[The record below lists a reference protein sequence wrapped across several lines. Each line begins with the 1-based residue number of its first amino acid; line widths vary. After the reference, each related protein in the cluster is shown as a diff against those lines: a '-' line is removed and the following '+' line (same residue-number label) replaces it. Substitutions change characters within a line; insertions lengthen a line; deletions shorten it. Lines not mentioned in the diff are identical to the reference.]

1 MNFCRWILTASV
13 TLAQTTASFADP
25 VDEARE
31 WIAATVAEICPEPGL
46 SGFDMQVALPGVWLL
61 EEQAFPDTGDPRRLL
76 MRFAIPSG
84 GELTVER
91 RQIGGVV
98 RQFRT
103 SVSMPGPTGLMPTMQ
118 AIADGTCTIRSGQVI
133 RREGANRVFLDQLDA
148 DLASVR
154 WTETLQAPWPDGTD
168 PGGVRVA
175 LIDSGLAYD
184 LDIFHNRLARGP
196 DGSPLGYDF
205 WDLDPWPYDGDTGR
219 EPYLPIR
226 HGTAVASILVEEAPT
241 AALMPYRFPR
251 PDMTRMG
258 DLVDQ
263 AAQDGASI
271 LAMPLGSSRESDWI
285 TFLEALDRH
294 DLLAVVSAGNNGRNI
309 DINPVY
315 PAAFDH
321 PRILTV
327 TSSDGFGRLAQGSN
341 WGPESIDIM
350 LPAENMF
357 VIDFRGASGVAS
369 GSSYA
374 VPRLA
379 AMAARIL
386 ESNPDLTAAEL
397 KARLVGKAGRSPF
410 EPEGLVAEGWI
421 PNPLAD

>member
-1 MNFCRWILTASV
+1 MDVRRWILIATV
-13 TLAQTTASFADP
+13 TLAQTTASFAGP
-25 VDEARE
+25 IDEARK
-31 WIAATVAEICPEPGL
+31 WIAASVAEVCPEPGL
-46 SGFDMQVALPGVWLL
+46 SGFDVQLALPGVLLL

-76 MRFAIPSG
+76 MRFAIPG
-84 GELTVER
+84 GGKLTVER
-91 RQIGGVV
+91 RQVGGVM

-103 SVSMPGPTGLMPTMQ
+103 SVSMPGPTGLLPTMQ
-118 AIADGTCTIRSGQVI
+118 AIADGTCTIRSGQAI
-133 RREGANRVFLDQLDA
+133 RREGATRVFLDQLNA
-148 DLASVR
+148 DLVSIR
-154 WTETLQAPWPDGTD
+154 WTETLQAPWPDGAD
-168 PGGVRVA
+168 PGGARVA

-219 EPYLPIR
+219 GPYLPIR

-258 DLVDQ
+258 DLVDR

-271 LAMPLGSSRESDWI
+271 LAMPLGSNRESDWI

-294 DLLAVVSAGNNGRNI
+294 DLLAVVSAGNNGRDI
-309 DINPVY
+309 DIDPVF
-315 PAAFDH
+315 PAAFNH

-327 TSSDGFGRLAQGSN
+327 TSSDGFGRLAKGSN
-341 WGPESIDIM
+341 WGRESIDIM
-350 LPAENMF
+350 LPAENLS
-357 VIDFRGASGVAS
+357 VKDFRGASRVTS

-386 ESNPDLTAAEL
+386 EGNPELTAAEL
-397 KARLVGKAGRSPF
+397 KARLIGMASHSPF
-410 EPEGLVAEGWI
+410 EREAVVAEGWI
-421 PNPLAD
+421 PDPLAD